1 MRSIVITIAVLLFS
15 SPAWAQSKP
24 VCETFTD
31 AEITDLLGT
40 KATVKRPSPLG
51 PEAGCLWG
59 IMGLMFNVGRIQ
71 DDEPET
77 LKGVVDSQLQ
87 NPRTGDIVK
96 AEAGIGDAAVSTQ
109 GQYGRS
115 VSLVFRSGKTAWT
128 MSLEKVDQKLDV
140 AAALPKLRVLAK
152 KAVAAR

>member
-1 MRSIVITIAVLLFS
+1 MRHIVITIALLLFS

-24 VCETFTD
+24 VCEAFTD

-40 KATVKRPSPLG
+40 KATVKRPSVLG

-59 IMGLMFNVGRIQ
+59 IMGLMFNVGRVQ
-71 DDEPET
+71 EDDEEV
-77 LKGVVDSQLQ
+77 LKAVVDSQLQ
-87 NPRTGDIVK
+87 NPRSGDIVK

-140 AAALPKLRVLAK
+140 AAALPKLRALAR
-152 KAVAAR
+152 KAAGLR